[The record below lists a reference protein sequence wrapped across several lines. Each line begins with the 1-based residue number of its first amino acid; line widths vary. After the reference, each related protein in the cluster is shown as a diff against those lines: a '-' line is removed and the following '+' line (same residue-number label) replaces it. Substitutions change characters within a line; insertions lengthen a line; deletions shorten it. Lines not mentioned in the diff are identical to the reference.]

1 MFARPKFS
9 ITLLCASLLFAATVS
24 ALAQQS
30 TAERLKGSATVSTS
44 QLKGEVVQVEG
55 RDLLVRLSTGEMRTF
70 RVPETRRF
78 LIDGKELT
86 VRDLQPGTTLTATVK
101 TTTTP
106 ITVRTKSVLSGRVWF
121 ASPPNVILT
130 LPDGQNKQ
138 YVVKDKSVKF
148 MIEGRP
154 GTVFDLRKGMNV
166 SAEKIVE
173 EPDVEITTDTAVVGQ
188 APALRAAAP
197 PPRATEP
204 PPPAPAPKPA
214 PEPPKP
220 EPAPAPAPKP
230 APEPP
235 KPKPAPAA
243 PEPVP
248 AAPEPA
254 PAPPPAAP
262 EPTPPPAAAPVEPED
277 TGTSPLLWLGLIA
290 LLIVVAVIVVRKFRG
305 KQVT

>member
-1 MFARPKFS
+1 MAFREVDARDHARSAITGIMCSRRTIRNYFSRRRISMLARPKFS
-9 ITLLCASLLFAATVS
+9 ITLWATLCASLLFAATVS
-24 ALAQQS
+24 ALAQQT
-30 TAERLKGSATVSTS
+30 TAERVKGSATVSTS

-70 RVPETRRF
+70 RVPETRRL
-78 LIDGKELT
+78 LIDGKDLT
-86 VRDLQPGTTLTATVK
+86 VHDLQPGTTLTATVK

-106 ITVRTKSVLSGRVWF
+106 ITVRTKSSLSGRVWY

-138 YVVKDKSVKF
+138 YVVKDKNFRF

-173 EPDVEITTDTAVVGQ
+173 EPDVEITTDTAVVGH
-188 APALRAAAP
+188 APPVRAAA

-204 PPPAPAPKPA
+204 PPPAPAAPKPA

-220 EPAPAPAPKP
+220 EPAPKP
-230 APEPP
+230 A
-235 KPKPAPAA
+235 
-243 PEPVP
+243 
-248 AAPEPA
+248 
-254 PAPPPAAP
+254 
-262 EPTPPPAAAPVEPED
+262 
-277 TGTSPLLWLGLIA
+277 
-290 LLIVVAVIVVRKFRG
+290 
-305 KQVT
+305 

>member
-1 MFARPKFS
+1 
-9 ITLLCASLLFAATVS
+9 
-24 ALAQQS
+24 
-30 TAERLKGSATVSTS
+30 
-44 QLKGEVVQVEG
+44 LKGEVVQVEG
-55 RDLLVRLSTGEMRTF
+55 RDLLVKLSTGEMRTF

-106 ITVRTKSVLSGRVWF
+106 ITVRTKSVLSGRVWY

-138 YVVKDKSVKF
+138 YVVKDKNFRF

-197 PPRATEP
+197 PRAAEP
-204 PPPAPAPKPA
+204 PPPAPATPKPA

-220 EPAPAPAPKP
+220 EPA
-230 APEPP
+230 
-235 KPKPAPAA
+235 
-243 PEPVP
+243 
-248 AAPEPA
+248 
-254 PAPPPAAP
+254 APPPAAP
-262 EPTPPPAAAPVEPED
+262 EPTPPPAAAPVAPESED

-290 LLIVVAVIVVRKFRG
+290 LLIVVVVIVVRKFRG
-305 KQVT
+305 TRIPPV

>member
-9 ITLLCASLLFAATVS
+9 ITLWATLCASLLFAATVS
-24 ALAQQS
+24 ALAQQT
-30 TAERLKGSATVSTS
+30 TAERVKGSATVSTS

-86 VRDLQPGTTLTATVK
+86 VRDLQLGTTLTATVK

-106 ITVRTKSVLSGRVWF
+106 ITVRTKSVLSGRVWY

-138 YVVKDKSVKF
+138 YVVKDKNFRF

-197 PPRATEP
+197 PRAAEP
-204 PPPAPAPKPA
+204 PPPAPATPKPA

-220 EPAPAPAPKP
+220 EPA
-230 APEPP
+230 
-235 KPKPAPAA
+235 
-243 PEPVP
+243 
-248 AAPEPA
+248 
-254 PAPPPAAP
+254 APPPAAP
-262 EPTPPPAAAPVEPED
+262 EPTPPPAAAPVAPESED

-290 LLIVVAVIVVRKFRG
+290 LLIVVVVIVVRKFRG
-305 KQVT
+305 TRIPPV

>member
-9 ITLLCASLLFAATVS
+9 ITLWATLCASLFFAATFS
-24 ALAQQS
+24 ALAQQT
-30 TAERLKGSATVSTS
+30 TAERVKGSATVSTS

-86 VRDLQPGTTLTATVK
+86 VRDLQPGTTLTATVR

-106 ITVRTKSVLSGRVWF
+106 ITVRTKSQLSGRVWF

-138 YVVKDKSVKF
+138 YVVKDKTVKF

-173 EPDVEITTDTAVVGQ
+173 EPDVEITTDTAVVGN
-188 APALRAAAP
+188 APRIAGRGSSAYAGS
-197 PPRATEP
+197 
-204 PPPAPAPKPA
+204 KPA
-214 PEPPKP
+214 RSS
-220 EPAPAPAPKP
+220 AYA
-230 APEPP
+230 
-235 KPKPAPAA
+235 
-243 PEPVP
+243 
-248 AAPEPA
+248 
-254 PAPPPAAP
+254 
-262 EPTPPPAAAPVEPED
+262 
-277 TGTSPLLWLGLIA
+277 GS
-290 LLIVVAVIVVRKFRG
+290 
-305 KQVT
+305 

>member
-1 MFARPKFS
+1 MFARSKFS

-24 ALAQQS
+24 ALAQQP
-30 TAERLKGSATVSTS
+30 TAERVKGSATVSTS

-138 YVVKDKSVKF
+138 YVVKDKTVKF

-197 PPRATEP
+197 KPAPEP

-220 EPAPAPAPKP
+220 APAPAPAPKP

-235 KPKPAPAA
+235 KPAPA
-243 PEPVP
+243 

-254 PAPPPAAP
+254 PAAPPPAAP
-262 EPTPPPAAAPVEPED
+262 EPTPPPAPAPEPVAPEE
-277 TGTSPLLWLGLIA
+277 TGTSPLVWLGLIA